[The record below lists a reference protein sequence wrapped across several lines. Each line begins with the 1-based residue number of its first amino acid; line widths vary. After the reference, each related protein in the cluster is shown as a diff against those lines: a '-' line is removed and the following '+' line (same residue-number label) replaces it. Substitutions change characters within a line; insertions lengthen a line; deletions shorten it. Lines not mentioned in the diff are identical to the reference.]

1 MLISTVLVIVSTLG
15 LKKLEKNQI
24 INQNYVE
31 AKLDSMSITIDKID
45 NNVKQI
51 STIVDL
57 DLKQETKEVMNSLID
72 KIENMNS
79 RDDNKIPRLNNQLL
93 KTEPTLI

>member
-1 MLISTVLVIVSTLG
+1 MIVSTLG

-72 KIENMNS
+72 KIENITLDGMNS

>member
-1 MLISTVLVIVSTLG
+1 LICGVSLVSIDQPFLYHLQKTHLQSM
-15 LKKLEKNQI
+15 
-24 INQNYVE
+24 
-31 AKLDSMSITIDKID
+31 SMSITIDKID

-72 KIENMNS
+72 KIENITLDGMNS
-79 RDDNKIPRLNNQLL
+79 RGDNKIPRLNN
-93 KTEPTLI
+93 

>member
-1 MLISTVLVIVSTLG
+1 MIVSTLG

-57 DLKQETKEVMNSLID
+57 DLKQETKEVINSLID
-72 KIENMNS
+72 KIENITLDGMNS

>member
-1 MLISTVLVIVSTLG
+1 MIVSTLG

>member
-1 MLISTVLVIVSTLG
+1 M
-15 LKKLEKNQI
+15 
-24 INQNYVE
+24 
-31 AKLDSMSITIDKID
+31 SMSITIDKID

-72 KIENMNS
+72 KIENITLDGMNS
-79 RDDNKIPRLNNQLL
+79 RGDNKIPRLNN
-93 KTEPTLI
+93 